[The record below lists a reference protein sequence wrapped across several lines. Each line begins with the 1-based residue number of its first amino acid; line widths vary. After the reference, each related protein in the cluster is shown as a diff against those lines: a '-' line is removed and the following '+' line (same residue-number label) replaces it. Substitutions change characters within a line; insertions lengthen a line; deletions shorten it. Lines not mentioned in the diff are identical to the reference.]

1 MLVGYKSSERY
12 VLKKCSKCN
21 AFNSFRCL
29 YSAENKEQKRKNGL
43 TDPGLPGSGLSGIIK
58 AEHKSEENDKGEH
71 NGKP

>member
-29 YSAENKEQKRKNGL
+29 YSAENKEQKSSADGNVSKCVY
-43 TDPGLPGSGLSGIIK
+43 K
-58 AEHKSEENDKGEH
+58 KSESISVI
-71 NGKP
+71 